1 VEKGVGVTLEVFGL
15 SLVKLKQ
22 IIEFVRETAY
32 KIVEAIFFPR
42 SIETKI
48 DEIGKTISDDLKLPY
63 TGFKLTYREKFTLF
77 IKCIIGE
84 YSSSYSELL
93 YKHIDKI
100 VTDFIKMNNLEYP
113 KDILILFI
121 IAGYRDNLKFYI
133 GKNYIDIDLQ
143 LYLKILNE
151 IKSDPYK
158 KVLLASLYNIYI
170 YGIAEKNM
178 LDLLK
183 KAREAS
189 DKIDADIFIE
199 AIESMLQQG
208 TSFPSFSLRLYNDIK
223 RSIGE
228 KEKITRAL
236 DKIEQRLRV
245 VASRGVDVD
254 KLLMLIELMKRE
266 FRPYRY
272 AYILI
277 LLVREQMY
285 NVLKTHQELFKQET
299 SERAGRL
306 RFKPIGDLSMKYLRE
321 LENEIFGL
329 NREIHVLKTINAFVW
344 PFGIVRRIEGME
356 RIGIIYL
363 VETDIDDTKL
373 LWNAFINEVLS
384 EKAKKLA
391 FSGVIIP
398 IPSRNTFIYEDISAE
413 SPHNPKQIYHKETY
427 TKGENRRKK
436 FLKYIEVEENTG
448 KTEVQG
454 IIEILFNLIKKSKY
468 YELRWPKEDI
478 IKFSD
483 ILRQQL
489 RLSDL
494 VSEFPLSENA
504 LLKLENLEEEIIRK
518 LNEEF
523 PELKIEKPLD
533 IWILYRDEKLREKA
547 ISVISSLLSDI
558 SSEPRLIASD
568 MLETAYIASMLGP
581 YVQQGL
587 LREYVLGK

>member
-121 IAGYRDNLKFYI
+121 IAGYRDNLKFSI

-170 YGIAEKNM
+170 YGIAEKSM

-391 FSGVIIP
+391 FSGVITP

-454 IIEILFNLIKKSKY
+454 VIEILFNLIKKSKY